1 MAGATNTFSTQTS
14 IAAPGREAGCLY
26 CLRAKEP
33 IPSAS
38 GVEGS
43 SCKLTPHPAYGS
55 ELATGGGR
63 LVRAFSAMEPARR
76 PSPVSS
82 TARTIDEQK
91 AKVKAFSKLG
101 GRPISG
107 KANRELT
114 QMLYTPYIFAER
126 TILQTNGVPDAW
138 PLWKGLSI

>member
-33 IPSAS
+33 TRSAS

-55 ELATGGGR
+55 ELSTGGGR
-63 LVRAFSAMEPARR
+63 LVKAFSAMEPARR
-76 PSPVSS
+76 LSPVSS
-82 TARTIDEQK
+82 TPPHYRRTKSQSQ
-91 AKVKAFSKLG
+91 A
-101 GRPISG
+101 
-107 KANRELT
+107 
-114 QMLYTPYIFAER
+114 
-126 TILQTNGVPDAW
+126 
-138 PLWKGLSI
+138 LSPFTHHENVVTSL